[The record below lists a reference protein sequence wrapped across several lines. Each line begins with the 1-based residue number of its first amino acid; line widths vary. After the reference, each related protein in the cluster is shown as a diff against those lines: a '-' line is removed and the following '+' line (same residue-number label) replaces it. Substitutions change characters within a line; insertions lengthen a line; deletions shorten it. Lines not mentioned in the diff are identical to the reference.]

1 MKIHV
6 DETGS
11 VEGLR
16 TVLEKAAAEPGAQ
29 GLLVLACDANGF
41 TPESVDGVLG
51 QVGVPLFGGVF
62 PEIIHG
68 QTKLAKGTV
77 VAGLRVRPEIRV
89 VPGLSDPQVDYEQA
103 IDERVP
109 STASGKTLFVFVDG
123 LASRIGAF
131 VQGLYDVFGMEVN
144 YVGGGAGSLSLK
156 QKPCLI
162 TNEGLMGDAGLL
174 ALVEMA
180 SGVGVGHGWT
190 GIGGPFRATRCR
202 GNVVE
207 TLDHR
212 PAFEVYRGVV
222 EQHSGKRFSPDN
234 FFEIA
239 KSYPLGIGRA
249 GSEYIV
255 RDPLM
260 RRDDG
265 ALVCVGEVPEGSLLG
280 ILWGQTDALVE
291 AARRAAEMGREMAPK
306 DRAPE
311 WMLFV
316 DCISR
321 VLFLGDEF
329 SQEMAAVTQE
339 RVPMVGA
346 LTIGEIANSG
356 RDFLEFYNKTAVVA
370 MMG

>member
-1 MKIHV
+1 VIVHA
-6 DETGS
+6 DRSGS
-11 VEGLR
+11 VEGLKDALAR
-16 TVLEKAAAEPGAQ
+16 AAAEPGVK
-29 GLLVLACDANGF
+29 GLMVLACDGNGF
-41 TPESVDGVLG
+41 TPQAVDAVLG
-51 QVGVPLFGGVF
+51 GVALPLFGGIF
-62 PEIIHG
+62 PEIIQG
-68 QTKLAKGTV
+68 QAKLSKGTV
-77 VAGLRVRPEIRV
+77 VAGLTVRPEVRV
-89 VPGLSDPQVDYEQA
+89 VPGLSDPQADYEQA
-103 IDERVP
+103 IDERFP
-109 STASGKTLFVFVDG
+109 PGAIGKTLFVFVDG

-156 QKPCLI
+156 QKPCLM
-162 TNEGLMGDAGLL
+162 TNAGLTADAGLL
-174 ALVEMA
+174 ALVELD
-180 SGVGVGHGWT
+180 SGVGVSHGWT
-190 GIGGPFRATRCR
+190 GIGGPFRATRCK

-212 PAFEVYRGVV
+212 PAFDVYRGVV
-222 EQHSGKRFSPDN
+222 EEHSGKRFGGDN

-280 ILWGQTDALVE
+280 ILWGQADALVE
-291 AARRAAEMGREMAPK
+291 AARHAAGMGREMAPK

-329 SQEMAAVTQE
+329 SRELAAVAEE

-356 RDFLEFYNKTAVVA
+356 RDYLEFYNKTAVVA